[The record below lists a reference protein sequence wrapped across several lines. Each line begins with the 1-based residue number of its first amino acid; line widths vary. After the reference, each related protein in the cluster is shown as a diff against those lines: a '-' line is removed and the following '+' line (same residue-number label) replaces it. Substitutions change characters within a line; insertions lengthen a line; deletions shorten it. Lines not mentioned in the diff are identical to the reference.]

1 MQIIDFHTHIYPD
14 AIAHKAAQSIRDFY
28 NIGNS
33 NLDGTVDLL
42 LQCCSEAGI
51 DRCVVLPVALRPD
64 RVTGINNFIVEE
76 TKRYPQFTGFGT
88 VHASMENLTD
98 EAQRIMGLGL
108 HGIKMHPDSQGFPID
123 DPLLYPLYETIQGK
137 LPVMLHMGDCRY
149 DFSHPARLRNVLNQF
164 PELEVIAA
172 HFGGYSMYETAFEY
186 LYDTKCFFDISS
198 SIMFMEKGVAEH
210 YIGRYGAERMLF
222 GSDFPLW
229 DPRDEVRT
237 FLDLDL
243 THKQKEQI
251 AYKNALYVLGEA

>member
-42 LQCCSEAGI
+42 LECCHDAGI
-51 DRCVVLPVALRPD
+51 NRCVVLPVALRPE
-64 RVTGINNFIVEE
+64 RVSTINNYIVEQ
-76 TKRYPQFTGFGT
+76 TRIYPQFTGFGT

-98 EAQRIMGLGL
+98 EAQRIIDLGL
-108 HGIKMHPDSQGFPID
+108 CGVKMHPDTQCFPID
-123 DPLLYPLYETIQGK
+123 DPLLYPFYEMMQEK
-137 LPVMLHMGDCRY
+137 LPVILHMGDCRY
-149 DFSHPARLRNVLNQF
+149 DYSHPARLRNVLDKF
-164 PELEVIAA
+164 PKLQVIAA

-186 LYDTKCFFDISS
+186 LNKTDCFFDISS
-198 SIMFMEKGVAEH
+198 SIMFMEKGVAEN
-210 YIGRYGAERMLF
+210 YINRYGAERMLF

-229 DPRDEVRT
+229 DPRDEVKT

-243 THKQKEQI
+243 TQSQKEQI
-251 AYKNALYVLGEA
+251 AYKNALCVLKEA